1 MFENFRPWSVAE
13 VAVIVSFA
21 VVCCIASGGA

>member
-1 MFENFRPWSVAE
+1 MFENFRPWSFAE

-21 VVCCIASGGA
+21 VVACVASGGI